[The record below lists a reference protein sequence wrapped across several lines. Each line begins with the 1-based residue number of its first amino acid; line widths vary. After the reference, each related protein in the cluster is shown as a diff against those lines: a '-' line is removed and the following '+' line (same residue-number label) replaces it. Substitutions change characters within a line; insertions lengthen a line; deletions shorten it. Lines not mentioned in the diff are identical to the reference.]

1 MVIVTEAYLAGV
13 GLVLWGGSEDLTHV
27 PGHDAPTLQEQSL
40 VHAHKLIKTDAC
52 NKGEGRTYYTASD
65 CEGVKLVV
73 LQWW

>member
-13 GLVLWGGSEDLTHV
+13 GLVLWGGSENLTHV

-52 NKGEGRTYYTASD
+52 KQGGS
-65 CEGVKLVV
+65 
-73 LQWW
+73 